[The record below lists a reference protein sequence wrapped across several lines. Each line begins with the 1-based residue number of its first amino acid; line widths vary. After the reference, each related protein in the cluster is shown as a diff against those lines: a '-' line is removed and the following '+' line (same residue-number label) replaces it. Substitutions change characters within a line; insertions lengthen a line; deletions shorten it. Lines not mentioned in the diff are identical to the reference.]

1 MGNTQVVS
9 IRLSNTQYKVIEK
22 IVEKSGLDRNT
33 VIKTILTLAL
43 MKLNEREILGVLEL
57 IKKRRSQ

>member
-33 VIKTILTLAL
+33 VIKQ
-43 MKLNEREILGVLEL
+43 
-57 IKKRRSQ
+57 S